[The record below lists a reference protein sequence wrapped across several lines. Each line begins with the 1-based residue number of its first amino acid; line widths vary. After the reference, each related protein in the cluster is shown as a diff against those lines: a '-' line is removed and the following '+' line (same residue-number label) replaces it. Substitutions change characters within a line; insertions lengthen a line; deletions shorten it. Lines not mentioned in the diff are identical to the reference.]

1 MAPQRQFLGEC
12 EERPNPAQ
20 HPGASLGWVQ
30 IHIQFFEKDS
40 IASTVLEENLIDN
53 QNLHP
58 RVKDVQIY
66 THSFEFLTMPMHNN
80 TSFYMDLFWMM
91 FSADRAKISSF
102 SLLKIYKRHFAA
114 TLYNATIY
122 LLQVFLKHDCA
133 VWNFKCG
140 NKICFEMS
148 DIHSI
153 EQIKA
158 FYDFDMKKILLGIS
172 INSSQ

>member
-1 MAPQRQFLGEC
+1 MATLYGTIATILRRMRGE
-12 EERPNPAQ
+12 AQ
-20 HPGASLGWVQ
+20 PSLAPRGIFRVGANTHMVQ
-30 IHIQFFEKDS
+30 EDS
-40 IASTVLEENLIDN
+40 IASTVLEENLIDD
-53 QNLHP
+53 QKLHP

-66 THSFEFLTMPMHNN
+66 THSFKFLTMPLHNN
-80 TSFYMDLFWMM
+80 TSFQKDLFWMM

-158 FYDFDMKKILLGIS
+158 FYDFDMKKSCQEFL
-172 INSSQ
+172 